1 MRFTVQRDAL
11 AEAVTWVARALPS
24 RPVVPVL
31 AGLLL
36 RAEREDQS
44 QPGSNGPGWLTASC
58 FDYEV
63 SARMRVRA
71 EVAEQGVF
79 LVPGRLLVEIVR
91 SLPAHPVEFGDDPDG
106 ISVTCG
112 EVSFAVA
119 SLPSAEY
126 PELPELPQLAG
137 TADGGVLATAIGQ
150 VTPAASRDD
159 TLPMLTAVNVE
170 LDGATMT
177 LAATDRYRLAVREL
191 GWDPAPGFGDAGR
204 VSLLVPART
213 LSDAAKMMS
222 AGTEVAIMLRPGGD
236 RAGVGSGGGGGAGA
250 AEAMIGFDAGE
261 RRLTARLL
269 AGEFVRYRSR
279 FPEQFGCTADL
290 PAEAFAEAVRRVALV
305 AERGT
310 PVQLTFAPGRVTVGA
325 ATQGQARARETV
337 PADFAGDEPM
347 IAFSPHYLLDG
358 VIAATATAPA
368 TPAAAPATP
377 ATAPATPAT
386 APATPAAAGVVPL
399 GEPPAGPAERG
410 PVGAGV
416 RLWFTSPSKPAVITR
431 QPDQDAAGA
440 RAAEGAFRYLV
451 VPQRV
456 QLSARLRAQGRS
468 VRRLPAGRDH
478 RADRR
483 SAMPGEQQGGEQPD
497 QHGQDQQREGG
508 ELARP
513 VGGRRSVLRIAVA
526 IARARPLLPAGLE
539 SGPGRTH
546 GRAAHPR
553 VPVARP
559 AVAGRGGRHPWPGGH
574 SRRRGLAGEPG
585 EPGQPSRPGQI
596 GHDPRELTER
606 LRREHRLE
614 ALVQFLDG
622 QPPSREVLAEIRRR
636 RVAFRVPDAH
646 HMRTS
651 WPERVAATREGSV
664 ITHRHRP
671 FRVRSEVR
679 SPPR

>member
-11 AEAVTWVARALPS
+11 AEAVTWVARALPT

-36 RAEREDQS
+36 RAEREDQNQS
-44 QPGSNGPGWLTASC
+44 ESNGPGWLTASC

-71 EVAEQGVF
+71 EVAEPGVF

-91 SLPAHPVEFGDDPDG
+91 SLPGQPVEFGDDPDG

-112 EVSFAVA
+112 EASFAVA
-119 SLPSAEY
+119 SLPSGEY

-137 TADGGVLATAIGQ
+137 TADGGALATAIGQ

-170 LDGATMT
+170 LAGTTMT
-177 LAATDRYRLAVREL
+177 LAATDRYRLAMREL
-191 GWDPAPGFGDAGR
+191 GWNPAPGFGDADR

-222 AGTEVAIMLRPGGD
+222 AGTEVRIMLRPGGD
-236 RAGVGSGGGGGAGA
+236 RSGVASAGGA

-279 FPEQFGCTADL
+279 FPDEFGCTADL

-325 ATQGQARARETV
+325 ATQGQARARESV
-337 PADFAGDEPM
+337 PADFAGDEPV

-358 VIAATATAPA
+358 VVAATATAPA
-368 TPAAAPATP
+368 TPAAAVGPDGGP
-377 ATAPATPAT
+377 
-386 APATPAAAGVVPL
+386 PAAH
-399 GEPPAGPAERG
+399 AERG
-410 PVGAGV
+410 PAGGRV

-431 QPDQDAAGA
+431 QPDPDATDAKS
-440 RAAEGAFRYLV
+440 AEGDFRYLV

-456 QLSARLRAQGRS
+456 QLSSFPQGVPLSPRPGTPAT
-468 VRRLPAGRDH
+468 RRRRPLPAGRHH

-483 SAMPGEQQGGEQPD
+483 HAVPGEQQGREQPD
-497 QHGQDQQREGG
+497 QHGQDQQRQGR
-508 ELARP
+508 ELACPVRGRRP
-513 VGGRRSVLRIAVA
+513 VPRVPGPGP
-526 IARARPLLPAGLE
+526 RARTAIPARLE
-539 SGPGRTH
+539 SGPGRAH
-546 GRAAHPR
+546 RRAAHRR
-553 VPVARP
+553 VPLARP
-559 AVAGRGGRHPWPGGH
+559 AVAGRGGRHPRPAGH
-574 SRRRGLAGEPG
+574 PRRRRMAREPG
-585 EPGQPSRPGQI
+585 EPGQPPRPGQV

-614 ALVQFLDG
+614 PFVQLLEA
-622 QPPSREVLAEIRRR
+622 QPAGREVLAKIRRR
-636 RVAFRVPDAH
+636 RVALRVSDAH
-646 HMRTS
+646 HMGTS
-651 WPERVAATREGSV
+651 WPEGIATTREGSV

-671 FRVRSEVR
+671 FRARSEVR